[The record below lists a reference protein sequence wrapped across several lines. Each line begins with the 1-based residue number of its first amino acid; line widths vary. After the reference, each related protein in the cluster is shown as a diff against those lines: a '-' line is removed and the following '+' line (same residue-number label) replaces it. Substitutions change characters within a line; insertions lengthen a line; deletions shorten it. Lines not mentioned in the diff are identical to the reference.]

1 MDFIGGFHD
10 TIFTV
15 FEMLLG
21 AFAVSAFKL
30 SIMKR
35 AYKKR
40 VNDKSVLNRE
50 KFTN

>member
-21 AFAVSAFKL
+21 AYALSGFKL
-30 SIMKR
+30 SILRR

-40 VNDKSVLNRE
+40 ENDKSVLNRDR
-50 KFTN
+50 FSN